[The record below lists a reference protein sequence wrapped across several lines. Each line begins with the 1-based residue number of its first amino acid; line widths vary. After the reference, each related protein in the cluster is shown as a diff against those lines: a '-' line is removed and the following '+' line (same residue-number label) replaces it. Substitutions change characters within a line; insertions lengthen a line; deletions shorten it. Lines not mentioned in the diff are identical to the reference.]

1 MSKAQFED
9 IAKVGKLHFLE
20 RTQLL
25 DMNESCKTDSDA
37 DGTGSDDCVCED
49 S

>member
-1 MSKAQFED
+1 MSKAQAEG

-25 DMNESCKTDSDA
+25 DVNDGCDSDSSA
-37 DGTGSDDCVCED
+37 DGTGSDGCYCED
-49 S
+49 D